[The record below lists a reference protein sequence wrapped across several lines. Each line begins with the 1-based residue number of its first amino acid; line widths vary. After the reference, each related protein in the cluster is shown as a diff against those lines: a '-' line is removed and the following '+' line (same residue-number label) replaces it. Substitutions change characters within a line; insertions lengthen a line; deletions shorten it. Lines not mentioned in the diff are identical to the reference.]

1 MFIGEYTHTIDEKK
15 RLSVPAKFRKEL
27 GEKAVITYGLNK
39 ALTLYPLTEWEM
51 YANKLAGLSVGNP
64 EERAYA
70 RTMLSGAFE
79 VELDK
84 SGRVLLPQQLTQYAQ
99 IDSRVVFTGMHKYVE
114 LWDEATWNAYRTS
127 IVPQADSLAETL
139 GSRGAI

>member
-1 MFIGEYTHTIDEKK
+1 MFIGEYTNTIDDKK

-39 ALTLYPLTEWEM
+39 ALTLYPMNEWEI
-51 YANKLAGLSVGNP
+51 YADKLSTLSIGNK

-84 SGRVLLPQQLTQYAQ
+84 SGRILIPASLAQY
-99 IDSRVVFTGMHKYVE
+99 SYMESKVVFTGMHKYLE
-114 LWDEATWNAYRTS
+114 LWDEATWNEYRMSVVGETDNIAEMLGARGS
-127 IVPQADSLAETL
+127 I
-139 GSRGAI
+139 